1 MPAFVIRNRQ
11 QHHTIL
17 IHLNMSV
24 DVGAVVICHLQ
35 LFIRQLII
43 GRIENILIEGIHLQ
57 FHVACF
63 IFAVHR
69 KIQCHNLPCITLPK
83 MHNMSSLIRIG
94 LRLSVNRHLQLL
106 TMTGLKINIHILLL
120 RESQLPGQTSAA
132 AMPLIIIFIL
142 TGTGQHAICHLRLS
156 RFKRDK
162 HRSLSIRCHS
172 HKIILGDKRIP
183 FHDLPL
189 GNPRIHHVT
198 KSKILLVLIN
208 ILILCLLT

>member
-1 MPAFVIRNRQ
+1 
-11 QHHTIL
+11 
-17 IHLNMSV
+17 
-24 DVGAVVICHLQ
+24 
-35 LFIRQLII
+35 
-43 GRIENILIEGIHLQ
+43 
-57 FHVACF
+57 
-63 IFAVHR
+63 
-69 KIQCHNLPCITLPK
+69 
-83 MHNMSSLIRIG
+83 MHNMSPLIRIG

-120 RESQLPGQTSAA
+120 RESQLPGKASAA